1 MMSPQVVSS
10 ASGCLSFGL
19 RSDASF
25 ASLSSAGETD
35 HSNTKSAQD
44 PSRIQKTFTHA
55 DQASIDS
62 DCELGVPVP
71 LKSVSEPSM
80 KKSEALSPAIHRH
93 SRHFATISFTGTPAP
108 SSPLEASKAR
118 RTQKAKTLKCL
129 RFDFSPSFFGGNVPD
144 EASVREIQKENSV
157 SFVDTLAQDAYVRK
171 IQEES
176 TPFSGDKI
184 PNDENGAGTEVIS
197 SQKPHSYLAP
207 IASEQTISVKN
218 TFVHLDRSLSEDDD
232 DSDDCDCLPKRCKSA
247 PAMPVLNDNS
257 IGVMRATKSLDASA
271 CGTPCGTPCSMMEY
285 DVRIFP
291 KGLEDD
297 AHLILQRPLD
307 MPWGCCPPATSSS
320 SGNIATDFIHSRQ
333 TSSSSVMDA
342 SCSTGSCNFRVKNT
356 FVHVEVNKEEEED
369 DSHSLTRRVSEPV
382 FKFWQDASPANASL
396 QDASPVNVPAA
407 PTLPSIGASLHSSGQ
422 CKPCAWFWKPESC
435 QWGAE
440 CQHCHLCP
448 IGELRR
454 RKKER
459 QAEAK
464 EMKREAGALTEE
476 IQKEAATLAENGEG
490 FQ

>member
-171 IQEES
+171 IQKES

-232 DSDDCDCLPKRCKSA
+232 DEDDDDDDVKIVRCVSA
-247 PAMPVLNDNS
+247 PAMPVLNDKS
-257 IGVMRATKSLDASA
+257 IGVMRATKSLEALA
-271 CGTPCGTPCSMMEY
+271 CDTPCSMMEY
-285 DVRIFP
+285 DAPIFP
-291 KGLEDD
+291 ERLESD
-297 AHLILQRPLD
+297 LYSIVQRPLD
-307 MPWGCCPPATSSS
+307 MPWGVSSPETSA
-320 SGNIATDFIHSRQ
+320 IPSRQ
-333 TSSSSVMDA
+333 TSSSSVLDG
-342 SCSTGSCNFRVKNT
+342 SCGTGSCSFRVKNT
-356 FVHVEVNKEEEED
+356 FVHVEVDKDEEED
-369 DSHSLTRRVSEPV
+369 GSDLLLRTVSEPV
-382 FKFWQDASPANASL
+382 FKIQ
-396 QDASPVNVPAA
+396 QDASPVNVLAD
-407 PTLPSIGASLHSSGQ
+407 PTLPSIGAALHSSGK

-435 QWGAE
+435 QWGAD

-464 EMKREAGALTEE
+464 ELKREAAALAEE
-476 IQKEAATLAENGEG
+476 MKTEAATLAENGEG